1 MLLLELLW
9 VTIPALT
16 SLMYGA
22 LLYTRMPQWRDLE
35 PAERWRV
42 AFLLAATVWS
52 LSSMLVHAGPLFLAP
67 VWFLRIVAVTNF
79 ALPLT
84 LFGFV
89 VHFLA
94 LRRARRILTIG
105 VLLYI
110 PIAGLLLFG
119 NVIYG
124 VEVHAGIVRMK
135 TAPVMNILGL
145 YWMFFMYSATYL
157 VARERFRT
165 GNPDF
170 RQRLDYLLVMAILLI
185 VGNTL
190 NITPLSAYPVDIL
203 LGGVAAVFMT
213 LSITRAQLLAIRQT
227 LARVLSLMVATLSY
241 IVLLSV
247 GLYSLGQ
254 LSQTALLIA
263 SVVVAA
269 VSLLVML
276 SISPVRRWVYR
287 MAERIF
293 LEQFDWERVSWEI
306 SRLGTRLRLPQESG
320 SDILEVLRDALQ
332 VETAAL
338 VLKHERQEGYK
349 VVAQV
354 GVDDIGELHF
364 AEDSPLIRVLSQ
376 LSEAITIEQL
386 AEHPLASGLWIEE
399 WGTLYRLRAEVI
411 VPIFFEKEFIGF
423 FTLGPRRGQA
433 TYSRQELRR
442 SLPMLANQIAIV
454 LNNSLLYAEV
464 QAKAEELARANEE
477 LQELDKMKTEII
489 QNVSHEL
496 RTPLTL
502 IMGYAELLSEGILS
516 SPEEVREAGKLI
528 EEHAEHLKRLVEQLL
543 AFQRLERSPMEMHPF
558 DVYRW
563 LQEIVKAWRP
573 ALAKAQLSLRARIE
587 PGVGYALGNTAYL
600 RQVLDNLLDNA
611 RKFSNPG
618 GTITLHARREGDTV
632 YISVQDEGIGVSP
645 EKLDRLFDRF
655 YQVDGS
661 PRRRYGGMGI
671 GLALCKEIVTRH
683 GGRIWA
689 ESEGVGKGLRVTF
702 TLQGVEAPAAEEAP
716 TLAKTAS

>member
-1 MLLLELLW
+1 MLALEILW

-16 SLMYGA
+16 SLVYGA

-42 AFLLAATVWS
+42 LFLLAATVWS
-52 LSSMLVHAGPLFLAP
+52 LASMLLHAGPFLVDP
-67 VWFLRIVAVTNF
+67 IWFVRVVAATNF

-84 LFGFV
+84 LYGFT

-94 LRRARRILTIG
+94 LRRAKRLLTLGEILY
-105 VLLYI
+105 L

-119 NVIYG
+119 PVIYD
-124 VEVHAGIVRMK
+124 VEVHEGMVTMR
-135 TAPVMNILGL
+135 TSPVMRMLGL
-145 YWMFFMYSATYL
+145 YWMFYMYSAAYY
-157 VARERFRT
+157 VARERLRT
-165 GNPDF
+165 INPEF
-170 RQRLDYLLVMAILLI
+170 RQRLDYLLTVVLLLI

-190 NITPLSAYPVDIL
+190 NITPLVAYPMDIL

-213 LSITRAQLLAIRQT
+213 LSITRAQLLAVRQT
-227 LARVLSLMVATLSY
+227 VIRVVVLAVITLAYLVSVA
-241 IVLLSV
+241 V
-247 GLYSLGQ
+247 GLYTMEQ

-269 VSLLVML
+269 VSLLLML
-276 SISPVRRWVYR
+276 SIAPIRRRVYR
-287 MAERIF
+287 LAERIF
-293 LEQFDWERVSWEI
+293 LEQLDWERISWEI
-306 SRLGTRLRLPQESG
+306 SRLGTRLRLPGEVG
-320 SDILEVLRDALQ
+320 RDILHVIRQALQ
-332 VETAAL
+332 VESAAL
-338 VLKHERQEGYK
+338 VLKQELQGGYR

-354 GVDDIGELHF
+354 GLDDAEELVF
-364 AEDSPLIRVLSQ
+364 AGDSPLVQVLSQ

-399 WGTLYRLRAEVI
+399 WDALYRLQAEVI

-423 FTLGPRRGQA
+423 FTLGRRKGQSV
-433 TYSRQELRR
+433 YSRQDLRR

-502 IMGYAELLSEGILS
+502 IMGYAELLGEGILS
-516 SPEEVREAGKLI
+516 SPVEVREAGRLI

-543 AFQRLERSPMEMHPF
+543 AFQRLERSAMEIKPF
-558 DVYRW
+558 DVRDW
-563 LQEIVKAWRP
+563 LEEVIKAWQP
-573 ALAKAQLSLRARIE
+573 ALNKAHLSLRAHIDE
-587 PGVGYALGNTAYL
+587 NVGYALGNTGYL

-611 RKFSNPG
+611 RKFSPTG
-618 GTITLHARREGDTV
+618 GTITLRAWREDDTV
-632 YISVQDEGIGVSP
+632 YISVQDEGIGVPP
-645 EKLDRLFDRF
+645 EKLPRLFDRF

-671 GLALCKEIVTRH
+671 GLALCKEIVDRH

-689 ESEGVGKGLRVTF
+689 ESEGVGKGLTVTF
-702 TLQGVEAPAAEEAP
+702 TLQGGVSPLIDENSSSMRV
-716 TLAKTAS
+716 TS

>member
-1 MLLLELLW
+1 MLVLEILW

-16 SLMYGA
+16 SLVYGA

-42 AFLLAATVWS
+42 VFLLVATVWS
-52 LSSMLVHAGPLFLAP
+52 LASMLLHAGPFLVNP
-67 VWFLRIVAVTNF
+67 VWFLRIVAVSNF

-84 LFGFV
+84 LYGFV

-94 LRRARRILTIG
+94 LRRAKRILTIG
-105 VLLYI
+105 EILYI
-110 PIAGLLLFG
+110 PIAALLLFG
-119 NVIYG
+119 PVIYD
-124 VEVHAGIVRMK
+124 VDVRMGTVTMRTSPAMK
-135 TAPVMNILGL
+135 VLGL
-145 YWMFFMYSATYL
+145 YWMFYMYSAAYY
-157 VARERFRT
+157 VGRERFRAT
-165 GNPDF
+165 NPEF
-170 RQRLDYLLVMAILLI
+170 RQRLDYLLTVVILLI
-185 VGNTL
+185 IGNTL
-190 NITPLSAYPVDIL
+190 NITPLMAYPVDIL
-203 LGGVAAVFMT
+203 LGGIAAVFMT
-213 LSITRAQLLAIRQT
+213 LSITRAQLLAVRQT
-227 LARVLSLMVATLSY
+227 VVRILALAVITLAY
-241 IVLLSV
+241 LVTLAV
-247 GLYSLGQ
+247 GLYTMEQ

-269 VSLLVML
+269 VSLLIML
-276 SISPVRRWVYR
+276 SIAPVRRRVYR
-287 MAERIF
+287 LAERLF
-293 LEQFDWERVSWEI
+293 LEQLDWERVSWEI
-306 SRLGTRLRLPQESG
+306 SRLGTRLRLPQEVG
-320 SDILEVLRDALQ
+320 RDILQVIRQSLQ
-332 VETAAL
+332 AESAAL
-338 VLKHERQEGYK
+338 ILKQELQEDYK

-354 GVDDIGELHF
+354 GLEDVDDLVF
-364 AEDSPLIRVLSQ
+364 ASDSPLVRVLSH
-376 LSEAITIEQL
+376 LSEAITLEQL

-399 WGTLYRLRAEVI
+399 WDALHRLHAEVI

-423 FTLGPRRGQA
+423 FTLGPRKGQSV
-433 TYSRQELRR
+433 YSRQDLRR

-516 SPEEVREAGKLI
+516 TPAEVQEAGRLI

-543 AFQRLERSPMEMHPF
+543 AFQRLERSAMEMKPF
-558 DVYRW
+558 DVRKW
-563 LQEIVKAWRP
+563 LEEVIKAWRP
-573 ALAKAQLSLRARIE
+573 ALNKAHLSLRARVNE
-587 PGVGYALGNTAYL
+587 DVGYALGNTAYL

-611 RKFSNPG
+611 RKFSQPG
-618 GTITLHARREGDTV
+618 GTITLSAWRENHTV
-632 YISVQDEGIGVSP
+632 YISVKDEGIGVP
-645 EKLDRLFDRF
+645 PDKLDRLFDRF

-689 ESEGVGKGLRVTF
+689 ESEGVGKGLTVTF
-702 TLQGVEAPAAEEAP
+702 TLQGVESPLVDEDSSSVRV
-716 TLAKTAS
+716 AS